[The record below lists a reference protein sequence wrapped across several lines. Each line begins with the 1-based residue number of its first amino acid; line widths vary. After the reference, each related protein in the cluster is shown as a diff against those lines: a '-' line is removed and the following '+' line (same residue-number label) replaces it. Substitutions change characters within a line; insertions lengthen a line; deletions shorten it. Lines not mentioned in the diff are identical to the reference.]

1 MFSSSDPPKR
11 NGLGRGGA
19 AGPVTGYK
27 LFTASSFQ
35 ACWRV
40 TEYEEIRLDQSLTN
54 SDAGFSVEA
63 VNRDADFEGDFCL
76 VRSITKC
83 LRNGTFSELI

>member
-1 MFSSSDPPKR
+1 M
-11 NGLGRGGA
+11 
-19 AGPVTGYK
+19 
-27 LFTASSFQ
+27 
-35 ACWRV
+35 

-54 SDAGFSVEA
+54 SDNGFSAEA
-63 VNRDADFEGDFCL
+63 ANRDADFEGDFCL